1 MTSVG
6 YLSQPT
12 LEEFGPQPETDPRPE
27 TCWRTNSDGG
37 WVDSRW
43 LYEALIK
50 GDVFLADD
58 WLQETFLDYVE
69 KQVCIEFACGLAFW
83 PEGENSFQ
91 AVLRQADT
99 AMYRDKKTLSEGTP

>member
-12 LEEFGPQPETDPRPE
+12 LEEFGPPLEADPRPE

-69 KQVCIEFACGLAFW
+69 KQVCIEFSGAMTRSD
-83 PEGENSFQ
+83 PPQ
-91 AVLRQADT
+91 ITADCV
-99 AMYRDKKTLSEGTP
+99 RPLSCCC